1 MKKVKTGKKNLF
13 VRLCLLGF
21 AAYIAVS
28 LISLQIEINSKRAEL
43 SDVSQKCENQRLANK
58 EIERLISLGNDK
70 TYLSRIARD
79 KLNMGLPEEHVYKD
93 ASGS

>member
-1 MKKVKTGKKNLF
+1 MKNVRTGKKSLLM
-13 VRLCLLGF
+13 RLCLLGF

-28 LISLQIEINSKRAEL
+28 LVTLQMEINSKRSQLAV
-43 SDVSQKCENQRLANK
+43 VSEKCEEQRLANK

-70 TYLSRIARD
+70 SYLARIARE

>member
-1 MKKVKTGKKNLF
+1 MKKVRTGKKNFF

-43 SDVSQKCENQRLANK
+43 SAVSQKCEDQRLANK

>member
-1 MKKVKTGKKNLF
+1 MKHVRTGKKSLF
-13 VRLCLLGF
+13 MRLCLLGF

-28 LISLQIEINSKRAEL
+28 LISLQIEINSKRDEL
-43 SDVSQKCENQRLANK
+43 SIVSQKCEEQRLANK
-58 EIERLISLGNDK
+58 ELERLISLGNDK
-70 TYLSRIARD
+70 TYLARIARD

>member
-1 MKKVKTGKKNLF
+1 MKNVRTGKKSLF
-13 VRLCLLGF
+13 MRLCLLGF

-43 SDVSQKCENQRLANK
+43 SVVSQKCEEQRLANK